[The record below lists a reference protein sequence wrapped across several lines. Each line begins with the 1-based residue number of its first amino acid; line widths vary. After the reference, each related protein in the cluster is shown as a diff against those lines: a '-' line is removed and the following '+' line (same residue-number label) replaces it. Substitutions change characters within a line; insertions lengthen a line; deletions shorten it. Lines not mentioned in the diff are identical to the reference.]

1 MNVLVNLSPGF
12 FSSPALAPSWAELE
26 SFAAVRRSS
35 CDEMSE
41 LEPLLE
47 DMDAVLMWSWPQ
59 WTAQVLE
66 ARPQLRMFAH
76 IDLQQETARLLFKHE
91 REVSIGRRGFSPA
104 VAEMALGLIL
114 AALRKT
120 PWHFERMRRGEEKW
134 VRQYPDDIDP
144 HERELAGRR
153 VGIVGFGGVGRRL
166 AELLAPFGCDLAVHD
181 PYLPQESQASQ
192 VPNLGLHELLARSEV
207 LVLCASA
214 NEGSRALLG
223 PDEIA
228 LLAPHSVL
236 VNVARAALVDTSA
249 LIERLRRGDLYAALD
264 VFDREPLDAGSP
276 LRELPNVLLTPHR
289 AGGTQAS
296 NARILSFL
304 IGDLRAWKDGRP
316 RSHALIPAMIPS
328 LDA

>member
-12 FSSPALAPSWAELE
+12 FSSPALAPAWAELE
-26 SFAAVRRSS
+26 SFASVRRSS
-35 CDEMSE
+35 CNELSE

-47 DMDAVLMWSWPQ
+47 NMDAILMWSWPQ

-76 IDLQQETARLLFKHE
+76 IDLQQETARLLFRCG

-134 VRQYPDDIDP
+134 VRTYPDDIDP

-166 AELLAPFGCDLAVHD
+166 AELLAPFNCDLAVHD
-181 PYLPQESQASQ
+181 PYLREASD

-236 VNVARAALVDTSA
+236 VNVARASLVDTSA
-249 LIERLRRGDLYAALD
+249 LTERLRRGDLHAALD
-264 VFDREPLDAGSP
+264 VFDCEPLDAGSP
-276 LRELPNVLLTPHR
+276 LRDLPNVLLTPHR
-289 AGGTQAS
+289 AGGTEAS

-304 IGDLRAWKDGRP
+304 IGDLRAWKDGCP
-316 RSHALIPAMIPS
+316 RSHALVPAMIPS
-328 LDA
+328 LDT